1 MALASVA
8 VGLFV
13 GVLSGMLGIGGGTIL
28 VPVFKLGYAMESI
41 ACTAT
46 SLFTIIPTSVSGA
59 ISHIRNKTCVPK
71 LGVAAGLGGA
81 VTSPLGVYLAS
92 LSPGWAIMIAAAVI
106 VAYSAVTMLKKAV
119 KMRPAGKASGVDERG
134 AGAEASR
141 TEARGAGV
149 SGAEA
154 RGAEACGA
162 NASGAEA
169 REAGIREAGVETS
182 GVEAREAKTREDKAH
197 GPATGSKQSSCIP
210 PAPPMS
216 AKQLAQGACI
226 GLAAGLASGYVGVGG
241 GFLMVPLMIQI
252 IGTPMKLTS
261 GTSLIAVMI
270 LAVPGVCMQAALGNV
285 NWVAGI
291 AVACGSIPG
300 AALGAR
306 LVPRIPE
313 RTLRFVF
320 SGFLFFAAI
329 MLVLNQL
336 GIV

>member
-59 ISHIRNKTCVPK
+59 ISHIRNKTCIPK

-119 KMRPAGKASGVDERG
+119 KMRPAGKAGEG
-134 AGAEASR
+134 E
-141 TEARGAGV
+141 TRGAGV

-169 REAGIREAGVETS
+169 REAGVETS
-182 GVEAREAKTREDKAH
+182 GVEASEAGARENKAH
-197 GPATGSKQSSCIP
+197 GPATGKQSSYIP
-210 PAPPMS
+210 PAPPMG

-306 LVPRIPE
+306 LVPLIPE

-336 GIV
+336 GLV